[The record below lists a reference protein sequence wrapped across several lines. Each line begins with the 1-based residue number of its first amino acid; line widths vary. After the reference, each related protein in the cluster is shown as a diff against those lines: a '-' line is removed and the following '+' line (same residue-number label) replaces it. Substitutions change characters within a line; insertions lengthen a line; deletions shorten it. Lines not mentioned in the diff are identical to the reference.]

1 MKKILIDG
9 RCLNEV
15 STGGKNYAIELIKSY
30 QREYG
35 KDNVFVL
42 CRQSQETKWFN
53 EIIYPLKTYSFIN
66 FFLLH
71 RIIRKVHPNIF
82 HSPFHYSSFF
92 KVKGCLY
99 VTSVLDLMYRTV
111 PNFYRKNSF
120 LNLLGVLKTNFF
132 IKRSLNNSDI
142 VISISE
148 TTADDVKRYF
158 DKDSFVIPCGVILR
172 NYTDLSCQ
180 SGLSIYPKN
189 SIFLYVGLTTVHK
202 NVEFLI
208 SCFEKAV
215 TDKMLIICGKNDGN
229 LKSSNPR
236 VKFLG
241 FVSED
246 DLGYLY
252 NNCSAFVFP
261 SLYEGFGLP
270 ILEALAQGS
279 IVFSSTGGSLKEF
292 SDKLIHFFNPRDA
305 DSLIRLLEGVNNIQ
319 APDKNEV
326 AEYLSLFRWN
336 VNFRKMHRI
345 ISLYEKNS
353 NLCMY
358 GDIQRS

>member
-1 MKKILIDG
+1 MKRILIDG

-30 QREYG
+30 QQEYG

-42 CRQSQETKWFN
+42 CRQSQESKWFN
-53 EIIYPLKTYSFIN
+53 EIIYPKKTYSFIN
-66 FFLLH
+66 FFFLH
-71 RIIRKVHPNIF
+71 RAICEVHPDIF

-99 VTSVLDLMYRTV
+99 VTSILDLMYRVV
-111 PNFYRKNSF
+111 PNFYRKNRF
-120 LNLLGVLKTNFF
+120 LNLLGVLKTNVF
-132 IKRSLNNSDI
+132 IKRSLKNSDI

-148 TTADDVKRYF
+148 TTAHDVKHYF
-158 DKDSFVIPCGVILR
+158 GKDSFVIPCGVILR
-172 NYTDLSCQ
+172 NSTSSGLS
-180 SGLSIYPKN
+180 SLSIYPKN
-189 SIFLYVGLTTVHK
+189 SFFLYVGLTTVHK

-215 TDKMLIICGKNDGN
+215 TDKILIICGKNDSN

-236 VKFLG
+236 IKFLG

-246 DLGYLY
+246 DLSYLY
-252 NNCSAFVFP
+252 SNCSAFVFP

-279 IVFSSTGGSLKEF
+279 VVFSSTGGSLKEF
-292 SDKLIHFFNPRDA
+292 SSKLIHFFDPKDA
-305 DSLIRLLEGVNNIQ
+305 DSLIYLLENVNNIQ
-319 APDKNEV
+319 SPDKNEV
-326 AEYLSLFRWN
+326 SEYLRLFRWDL
-336 VNFRKMHRI
+336 NFHKMHRL
-345 ISLYEKNS
+345 ISLYEKNP
-353 NLCMY
+353 NFCMY
-358 GDIQRS
+358 GDI